1 MRIKARR
8 ILLKSPG
15 TRADTTLGR
24 GGGKGGDM
32 RTPRDRSRFRKV
44 HVRPET
50 KRCPGCGEEIRFLWN
65 GERFVSFVGSR
76 LQIDYHIHT
85 CVNPGCPLE
94 GQRFR
99 PEFLTTRVLPK
110 REFGLD
116 CVSLIGYYRL
126 KDCLSFPKITAALAD
141 LHGVEISERE
151 VEDLFNLYVAL
162 TTTDVRTDPGL
173 VAKLVKQGRIV
184 LTIDA
189 AKPERAGE
197 ALWLVRDHLSGE
209 VLLGFTARN
218 IDAGALAERIR
229 EAASIGVPI
238 AGVVSDGEKVIVDAV
253 ELALPGTPHGLC
265 QYHFLVNFAREATSL
280 DSQLKKGL
288 ADDVK
293 GLNRFENAAEATP
306 SHRPTETDIRGP
318 ASLALDAEPSKRN
331 RSKKGGAGAGTRG
344 SSGRRA
350 GEKRS
355 SLVTSAK

>member
-1 MRIKARR
+1 MSDYLAPQN
-8 ILLKSPG
+8 SPKVAG
-15 TRADTTLGR
+15 HACRYHFLEGGR
-24 GGGKGGDM
+24 EGGDM
-32 RTPRDRSRFRKV
+32 RTPRDRSKFRKV

-50 KRCPGCGEEIRFLWN
+50 AECPACGQELRFLWN
-65 GERFVSFVGSR
+65 AERFVSFVGSR
-76 LQIDYHIHT
+76 LHIDYHIYT
-85 CVNPGCPLE
+85 CVKSGCPLR
-94 GQRFR
+94 GRHFR

-116 CVSLIGYYRL
+116 VVSLVAYYRL

-162 TTTDVRTDPGL
+162 TTTDVRTDPEL
-173 VAKLVKQGRIV
+173 AAKLKKQGRIV

-197 ALWLVRDHLSGE
+197 ALWLVRDHVSGE
-209 VLLGFTARN
+209 VLLGFVARN
-218 IDAGALAERIR
+218 IDAGALAEKIR
-229 EAASIGVPI
+229 EVASIGVPI

-265 QYHFLVNFAREATSL
+265 QYHFLVNFAKEVTSL
-280 DSQLKKGL
+280 DSRLKKEL
-288 ADDVK
+288 AGDLK
-293 GLNRFENAAEATP
+293 GLSLFENAAGAQP
-306 SHRPTETDIRGP
+306 SNRPRETDIRGP
-318 ASLALDAEPSKRN
+318 ASLAVEAEPSKRR

-350 GEKRS
+350 S
-355 SLVTSAK
+355 